1 MTAVSYVYRDSIG
14 QIIKKDEK
22 NVGDILV
29 LVAEMLAS
37 WHAMRQ
43 AIQDNYSKVI
53 IQSDLLIVYTG
64 Y

>member
-37 WHAMRQ
+37 WHVMRQ